1 MINKNI
7 LKEKISTI
15 PPISSFDVQI
25 SYGDIQTNPED
36 GVFPEHTHDMYEIF
50 VPVSG
55 NMSFVVR
62 DNLYSLSH
70 GDVLIIR
77 PGENHHSVFLHKCH
91 CKYYFLLFSIDK
103 SNSWFD
109 DALNI
114 HGMGCSLISLKHDK
128 RAAFL
133 ECCEK
138 MLCDKS
144 ESSSSIQFLP
154 FFELISILSTPD
166 SISSVHQKQSERSF
180 ACILNYI
187 RENYNTPISSTSV
200 AEHFHITLKTL
211 ERQFRKYMS
220 DTPKNYLRVIRLTR
234 ASALLREGRNVTEA
248 CFESGFRDC
257 SRFIDSFKKY
267 YGETPLQ
274 YRTKYMKALGRS
286 TLE

>member
-1 MINKNI
+1 MVNKNI
-7 LKEKISTI
+7 IKENISAI

-25 SYGDIQTNPED
+25 SYGDIQTNPKN
-36 GVFPEHTHDMYEIF
+36 GVFPEHTHDTYEIF
-50 VPVSG
+50 VPISG

-62 DNLYSLSH
+62 DNLYSLSY

-77 PGENHHSVFLHKCH
+77 PGEKHHSVFLHKCH
-91 CKYYFLLFSIDK
+91 CKYYFLWFSPDK
-103 SNSWFD
+103 SNPWLET
-109 DALNI
+109 ALSI
-114 HGMGCSLISLKHDK
+114 HGIGCSLVCLKHDK
-128 RAAFL
+128 RDAFL

-138 MLCDKS
+138 ILCAKS
-144 ESSSSIQFLP
+144 KNASSSEFLS
-154 FFELISILSTPD
+154 FFELVSILSTTGGN
-166 SISSVHQKQSERSF
+166 SSANQKPSERNF
-180 ACILNYI
+180 ASILDYI
-187 RENYNTPISSTSV
+187 SQNYNTPISATSV

-211 ERQFRKYMS
+211 ERQFQKYMA

-234 ASALLREGRNVTEA
+234 ASALLREGKNVTEV

-286 TLE
+286 KLE